1 MDQQRKT
8 TAFKFNKEIVFG
20 ECGSLGMAYVAA
32 YTAKAFHA
40 GPLIISGA
48 IVAGTL
54 IGGTLLWLGLRIH
67 HRHEEQR
74 LSIGGLASDI
84 SYFTP
89 AALIFGFG
97 VYDPAIF
104 FASHH
109 LLVGG
114 SGIVHSVFLAQLFAF
129 TLFLGCMN
137 AYRVAL
143 LRIKGK
149 RL

>member
-1 MDQQRKT
+1 MSVL
-8 TAFKFNKEIVFG
+8 KFNQEIVFG
-20 ECGSLGMAYVAA
+20 EIGSLGMAYVAA
-32 YTAKAFHA
+32 YTAQAFHA
-40 GPLIISGA
+40 RPVVISAA
-48 IVAGTL
+48 IVVGTL
-54 IGGTLLWLGLRIH
+54 VGGTLLWLALRIH
-67 HRHEEQR
+67 HRKQEKR
-74 LSIGGLASDI
+74 FSVGGLASDI

-89 AALIFGFG
+89 AALILGFT

-114 SGIVHSVFLAQLFAF
+114 AGIGHSVIFAQLFAF

-137 AYRVAL
+137 AYRAVL
-143 LRIKGK
+143 LKTKGK